1 MREALLA
8 AGFPGVE
15 EEGGVVFAR
24 LSAGGPEFR
33 AEREG
38 AGWRLSLC
46 WPVRANAAQR
56 NGWMAAHPGAEM
68 DLWQG
73 ETRVSLR
80 VQEPVGAEALHR
92 WAALAAAAVVA
103 MVGWRRA
110 QRAPGEGM

>member
-1 MREALLA
+1 MIGALRA

-15 EEGGVVFAR
+15 EEGGVIYAR

-46 WPVRANAAQR
+46 WPVRASAAQR
-56 NGWMAAHPGAEM
+56 DGWMAAHPGAAM

-73 ETRVSLR
+73 ETRVS
-80 VQEPVGAEALHR
+80 VVVADPVGPEALHH
-92 WAALAAAAVVA
+92 WAAVAEAAVVA